1 MYDTQKPLSLP
12 NRWIGVQAGW
22 QLFSKNPLSHMVSVS
37 GGDMDTHT
45 LVIGSSGMGKTN
57 LFHHLIRQDL
67 ERGQSVCILNM
78 RGDLISTCVELANG
92 IVKPADAK
100 IIDPRERARPFGF
113 CPLQGSGEPYFRA
126 LGVLDAIEAVSE
138 SWGVQLAE
146 TSRFALMALAETGR
160 RLTDIEALLTDA
172 SFRAW
177 VRSQIK
183 TESVASF
190 WSRFDSLSFDKQA
203 SLTTPVLN
211 KFSALFAPKVLA
223 QIFGHSSPIDLEKQI
238 DTRGSLTLVS
248 LAVDELHSSGK
259 MFGAIF
265 LASLCREVFAK
276 VGVGER
282 HRNKLRL
289 YVDEFEHFSGTDF
302 ETIFAEG
309 RRFGF
314 SIVVAFQTLAQ
325 LTPRMRSMI
334 LNNVGTK
341 FVFRC
346 GREDAA
352 TLAKDI
358 FGDPRAYD
366 LTELPVGYCV
376 LWRRDIGI
384 DEVEVNEPLI
394 RNVGQLSAS
403 AKDYLNDIYSFAR
416 GVIEARPSLPCATP
430 ATVPHTEPHREPS
443 RTVEVDQ
450 ISMPEPSPEQ
460 EQPPT
465 STAPEQAKSPSGKKT
480 QPKQKRSQKPPATA
494 TTNDLEDWLCE

>member
-1 MYDTQKPLSLP
+1 MYDTQQPVSMP

-22 QLFSKNPLSHMVSVS
+22 ELFSKNPLPHMVSVS
-37 GGDMDTHT
+37 GEDMDTHT

-67 ERGQSVCILNM
+67 ERGQSVCVLNL
-78 RGDLISTCVELANG
+78 RGDLISSCVELANG
-92 IVKPADAK
+92 IVKPANAK
-100 IIDPRERARPFGF
+100 LLDPRERMRPFGF

-126 LGVLDAIEAVSE
+126 LGVLDAVEAVSE

-160 RLTDIEALLTDA
+160 RLTDLEALLTDA
-172 SFRAW
+172 PFRAW
-177 VRSQIK
+177 VRSHIK
-183 TESVASF
+183 TESVARF

-223 QIFGHSSPIDLEKQI
+223 QIFGHPSPIDLAKQI
-238 DTRGSLTLVS
+238 DTPGSLTLVS

-265 LASLCREVFAK
+265 LASLCREVFSRVK
-276 VGVGER
+276 TGER
-282 HRNKLRL
+282 YRNKLRL
-289 YVDEFEHFSGTDF
+289 YVDEFEHFSGSDF
-302 ETIFAEG
+302 ETIVAEG

-314 SIVVAFQTLAQ
+314 SIVVAFQSLAQ

-334 LNNVGTK
+334 LNNVGSK

-352 TLAKDI
+352 TLATDI
-358 FGDPRAYD
+358 FGDSHAYD
-366 LTELPVGYCV
+366 LTELPIGFCV
-376 LWRRDIGI
+376 LWRRDVGV

-394 RNVGQLSAS
+394 RNVGQLSPS
-403 AKDYLNDIYSFAR
+403 AKSYLRQIYSFSGGIIEAKPQLLTVIPSKPASVDR
-416 GVIEARPSLPCATP
+416 PSAAPPVIE
-430 ATVPHTEPHREPS
+430 
-443 RTVEVDQ
+443 DQ
-450 ISMPEPSPEQ
+450 
-460 EQPPT
+460 
-465 STAPEQAKSPSGKKT
+465 
-480 QPKQKRSQKPPATA
+480 PATA
-494 TTNDLEDWLCE
+494 ELTPQPVQPATPKAPNLGKTTQTRKAKSKRTPKSAPQPEINDLEDWLCD